1 MIKGRSKTM
10 SKGTLS
16 AAAAYLIWGFF
27 PIYFKALDVVPAFQ
41 IMTHR
46 IVWSFIF
53 LLLLVIVLKRW
64 QTLRASLTPKIIL
77 IYLGAGLLLAIN
89 WVVYAYG
96 ITSGQIV
103 EASLGYFINPLVS
116 VLLGV
121 VVLRERLR
129 LPQWLAIIL
138 AAIGIALLTISFGK
152 LPWIA
157 LVLALSFGTYGLVKK
172 IAPLGSLDGITMET
186 TLLFIPALLYLL
198 VETCN
203 GNSAYVSNGFWVTIT
218 LTVSGLV
225 TVIPLLLF
233 AAGARATPLVTIGL
247 LQFFTPT
254 MQFLLGVFL
263 YHEPFDSTRAV
274 GFIIIW
280 TALIIFI
287 VESLIRNH
295 QHPVQAG
302 LQP

>member
-1 MIKGRSKTM
+1 M

-46 IVWSFIF
+46 IVWSFLF
-53 LLLLVIVLKRW
+53 LLILISVLKRGK
-64 QTLRASLTPKIIL
+64 TLRASLTPKIIL
-77 IYLGAGLLLAIN
+77 IYLGAGFLLAIN

-96 ITSGQIV
+96 VTSGQIV

-121 VVLRERLR
+121 IILHERLR
-129 LPQWLAIIL
+129 LPQWIAIIL
-138 AAIGIALLTISFGK
+138 AAVGVAFLTISFGK

-172 IAPLGSLDGITMET
+172 IAPLGSLDGITLET
-186 TLLFIPALLYLL
+186 TLLFLPALLYLL
-198 VETCN
+198 VVTWN
-203 GNSAYVSNGFWVTIT
+203 GNSAYTSNGFWIAVTLTISGVVTI
-218 LTVSGLV
+218 
-225 TVIPLLLF
+225 IPLLLF

-263 YHEPFDSTRAV
+263 YHEPFDSTKAV
-274 GFIIIW
+274 GFVIIW

-287 VESLIRNH
+287 LESLVRNH
-295 QHPVQAG
+295 KHSVQAAT
-302 LQP
+302 QP

>member
-1 MIKGRSKTM
+1 M

-46 IVWSFIF
+46 IVWSFLF
-53 LLLLVIVLKRW
+53 LLILISVLRRGK
-64 QTLRASLTPKIIL
+64 TLRASLTPKIIL

-96 ITSGQIV
+96 VTSGQIV

-121 VVLRERLR
+121 IILHERLR
-129 LPQWLAIIL
+129 LPQWIAIIL
-138 AAIGIALLTISFGK
+138 AAVGVAFLTISFGK

-172 IAPLGSLDGITMET
+172 IAPLGSLDGITLET
-186 TLLFIPALLYLL
+186 TLLFLPALLYLL
-198 VETCN
+198 VETWN
-203 GNSAYVSNGFWVTIT
+203 GNSAYASNGFWIAVTLTISGVVTI
-218 LTVSGLV
+218 
-225 TVIPLLLF
+225 IPLLLF

-274 GFIIIW
+274 GFVIIW
-280 TALIIFI
+280 SALIIFI
-287 VESLIRNH
+287 LESLVRNH
-295 QHPVQAG
+295 KHSVQAAT
-302 LQP
+302 QP

>member
-1 MIKGRSKTM
+1 M

-46 IVWSFIF
+46 IVWSFLF
-53 LLLLVIVLKRW
+53 LLILISVLRRGK
-64 QTLRASLTPKIIL
+64 TLRASLTPKIIL

-96 ITSGQIV
+96 VTSGQIV

-116 VLLGV
+116 VLMGV
-121 VVLRERLR
+121 IILHERLR

-138 AAIGIALLTISFGK
+138 AAVGVAFLTISFGK

-172 IAPLGSLDGITMET
+172 IAPLGSLDGITLET
-186 TLLFIPALLYLL
+186 TLLFLPALLYLL
-198 VETCN
+198 VVTWN
-203 GNSAYVSNGFWVTIT
+203 GNSAYTSNGFWIAVT
-218 LTVSGLV
+218 LTISGVV

-274 GFIIIW
+274 GFVIIW
-280 TALIIFI
+280 SALIIFI
-287 VESLIRNH
+287 LESLVRNH
-295 QHPVQAG
+295 KHSVQAAS
-302 LQP
+302 QP